1 MAVMPHLIRRSTM
14 KVTVGVLFGGESVEH
29 EVSIISAVQAMEALD
44 KTRYEVIPLY
54 ISKSHVLYTSLLLR
68 DIKQYKDMSKL
79 IRNLEPISLVR
90 QENQVIVLPLKK
102 RLLSSRPVVLDVVIP
117 VVHGTHAE
125 DGTVQG
131 YLEMLGVPYAGCDVI
146 AAAVGQDKVIMKHVL
161 ENSRL
166 PIVPWFWFYSGHVND
181 SKQAIVTKAKEI
193 GYPLIV
199 KPACLGSSIGI
210 KTAHDESELFEA
222 IEYASM
228 YDRKIL
234 VERKLENIREV
245 NCSVLGVGLDMKAS
259 SIEEVLKTDEIL
271 SYDNKYQGNTK
282 GGNSKGMAS
291 TSRQIPANIGEEL
304 SNQIKYLAVKTF
316 EVLGANGVS
325 RIDFLID
332 ADTMKPYINEINTIP
347 GSLSF
352 YLWQHD
358 GLDFSSLMDTL
369 VEQAIDRQRSR
380 EKMVFSYQTNLLANF
395 DNKGSKGAK

>member
-1 MAVMPHLIRRSTM
+1 M
-14 KVTVGVLFGGESVEH
+14 KITVGVLFGGESVEH

-44 KTRYEVIPLY
+44 KTRYEVVPLY
-54 ISKSHVLYTSLLLR
+54 ISKSHVIYTSMLLR
-68 DIKQYKDMSKL
+68 DIKQYKDMNKL
-79 IRNLEPISLVR
+79 MKQLMPVSLVR
-90 QENQVIVLPLKK
+90 QENQVVMMPLKNK
-102 RLLSSRPVVLDVVIP
+102 LFSNRLTVIDVVIP

-146 AAAVGQDKVIMKHVL
+146 AAGVGQDKIIMKHVL
-161 ENSRL
+161 ENSNL
-166 PIVPWFWFYSGHVND
+166 PIVPWFWFYGGHVNN

-210 KTAHDESELFEA
+210 KTAQDESELFEA
-222 IEYASM
+222 IEFASM

-245 NCSVLGVGLDMKAS
+245 NCSVLGVGLDIKAS
-259 SIEEVLKTDEIL
+259 SIEEVLKTDDIL
-271 SYDNKYQGNTK
+271 SYENKYQGGSK
-282 GGNSKGMAS
+282 GGGSKGMAS
-291 TSRQIPANIGEEL
+291 TSRQIPADIGKEL
-304 SNQIKYLAVKTF
+304 TDKIKHLAVRTF

-332 ADTMKPYINEINTIP
+332 ADTMTPYVNEINTIP

-358 GLDFSSLMDTL
+358 GLDFTALMDVL
-369 VEQAIDRQRSR
+369 VEQAIDRQRNR

-395 DNKGSKGAK
+395 EKRGSKGAK

>member
-1 MAVMPHLIRRSTM
+1 M
-14 KVTVGVLFGGESVEH
+14 KITVGVLFGGESVEH

-44 KTRYEVIPLY
+44 KTRYEVVPLY
-54 ISKSHVLYTSLLLR
+54 ISKSHVIYTSMLLR
-68 DIKQYKDMSKL
+68 DIKQYKDMNKL
-79 IRNLEPISLVR
+79 MKQLMPVSLVR
-90 QENQVIVLPLKK
+90 QENQVVMMPLKNK
-102 RLLSSRPVVLDVVIP
+102 LFSNRLTVIDVVIP

-146 AAAVGQDKVIMKHVL
+146 AAGVGQDKIIMKHVL
-161 ENSRL
+161 ENSNL
-166 PIVPWFWFYSGHVND
+166 PIVPWFWFYGGHVNN

-210 KTAHDESELFEA
+210 KTAQDESELFEA
-222 IEYASM
+222 IEFASV

-245 NCSVLGVGLDMKAS
+245 NCSVLGVGLDIKAS
-259 SIEEVLKTDEIL
+259 SIEEVLKTDDIL
-271 SYDNKYQGNTK
+271 SYENKYQGGSK
-282 GGNSKGMAS
+282 GGGSKGMAS
-291 TSRQIPANIGEEL
+291 TSRQIPADIGKEL
-304 SNQIKYLAVKTF
+304 TDKIKHLAVRTF

-332 ADTMKPYINEINTIP
+332 ADTMTPYVNEINTIP

-358 GLDFSSLMDTL
+358 GLDFTALMDVL
-369 VEQAIDRQRSR
+369 VEQAIDRQRNR

-395 DNKGSKGAK
+395 EKRGSKGAK

>member
-1 MAVMPHLIRRSTM
+1 M
-14 KVTVGVLFGGESVEH
+14 KVNVGVLFGGESVEH

-44 KTRYEVIPLY
+44 KTRYEVIPIY
-54 ISKSHVLYTSLLLR
+54 ISKSHVLYTSPLLR
-68 DIKQYKDMSKL
+68 DIRQYKDLNKL
-79 IRNLEPISLVR
+79 IRQLSPVSLVR

-102 RLLSSRPVVLDVVIP
+102 YMFSSRPVVLDVVIP

-146 AAAVGQDKVIMKHVL
+146 AAGVGQDKVIMKHVL
-161 ENSRL
+161 ENSKL
-166 PIVPWFWFYSGHVND
+166 PVVPWFWFYGGHVNQ
-181 SKQAIVTKAKEI
+181 SRQAIVAKALEI
-193 GYPLIV
+193 GYPLII

-210 KTAHDESELFEA
+210 RTAHDEAELFEG
-222 IEYASM
+222 IEFASM

-259 SIEEVLKTDEIL
+259 SIEEVLKTDDIL
-271 SYDNKYQGNTK
+271 SYENKYQGSSK
-282 GGNSKGMAS
+282 GVNSKGMAS
-291 TSRQIPANIGEEL
+291 TSRQIPADVGQEL
-304 SNQIKYLAVKTF
+304 TERIKHLAIKTF

-332 ADTMKPYINEINTIP
+332 ANTMIPYVNEINTIP

-358 GLDFSSLMDTL
+358 GLDFTALMDIL

-395 DNKGSKGAK
+395 DKKGSKGSK

>member
-1 MAVMPHLIRRSTM
+1 M
-14 KVTVGVLFGGESVEH
+14 KITVGVLFGGESVEH

-44 KTRYEVIPLY
+44 KTRYEVVPLY
-54 ISKSHVLYTSLLLR
+54 ISKSHVIYTSMLLR
-68 DIKQYKDMSKL
+68 DIKQYKDMNKL
-79 IRNLEPISLVR
+79 MKQLMPVSLVR
-90 QENQVIVLPLKK
+90 QENQVVMMPLKNK
-102 RLLSSRPVVLDVVIP
+102 LFSNRLTVIDVVIP

-146 AAAVGQDKVIMKHVL
+146 AAGVGQDKIIMKHVL
-161 ENSRL
+161 ENSNL
-166 PIVPWFWFYSGHVND
+166 PIVPWFWFYGGHVNN

-210 KTAHDESELFEA
+210 KTAQDESELFEA
-222 IEYASM
+222 IEFASM

-245 NCSVLGVGLDMKAS
+245 NCSVLGVGLDIKAS
-259 SIEEVLKTDEIL
+259 SIEEVLKTDDIL
-271 SYDNKYQGNTK
+271 SYENKYQGGSK

-291 TSRQIPANIGEEL
+291 TSRQIPADIGKEL
-304 SNQIKYLAVKTF
+304 TDKIKHLAVRTF

-332 ADTMKPYINEINTIP
+332 ADTMIPYVNEINTIP

-358 GLDFSSLMDTL
+358 GLDFTALMDVL
-369 VEQAIDRQRSR
+369 VEQAIDRQRNR

-395 DNKGSKGAK
+395 EKRGSKGAK

>member
-1 MAVMPHLIRRSTM
+1 M
-14 KVTVGVLFGGESVEH
+14 KVNVGVLFGGESVEH

-44 KTRYEVIPLY
+44 KTRYEVIPIY
-54 ISKSHVLYTSLLLR
+54 ISKSHVLYTSPLLR
-68 DIKQYKDMSKL
+68 DIKQYKDLNKL
-79 IRNLEPISLVR
+79 IRQLSPVSLVR

-102 RLLSSRPVVLDVVIP
+102 YMFSSRPVVLDVVIP

-146 AAAVGQDKVIMKHVL
+146 AAGVGQDKVIMKHVL
-161 ENSRL
+161 ENSKL
-166 PIVPWFWFYSGHVND
+166 PVVPWFWFYGGHVNQ
-181 SKQAIVTKAKEI
+181 SRQAIVAKALEI
-193 GYPLIV
+193 GYPLII

-210 KTAHDESELFEA
+210 RTAHDESELFEG
-222 IEYASM
+222 IEFASM

-259 SIEEVLKTDEIL
+259 SIEEVLKTDDIL
-271 SYDNKYQGNTK
+271 SYENKYQGSSK
-282 GGNSKGMAS
+282 GVNSKGMAS
-291 TSRQIPANIGEEL
+291 TSRQIPADIGQQL
-304 SNQIKYLAVKTF
+304 TDQIKQLAIKTF

-332 ADTMKPYINEINTIP
+332 ANTMTPYVNEINTIP

-358 GLDFSSLMDTL
+358 GLDFTGLMDIL

-395 DNKGSKGAK
+395 DKKGSKGSK

>member
-1 MAVMPHLIRRSTM
+1 M
-14 KVTVGVLFGGESVEH
+14 KVNVGVLFGGESVEH

-44 KTRYEVIPLY
+44 KTRYEVIPIY
-54 ISKSHVLYTSLLLR
+54 ISKSHVLYTSPLLR
-68 DIKQYKDMSKL
+68 DIKQYKDLGKL
-79 IRNLEPISLVR
+79 IRHLSPISLVR

-102 RLLSSRPVVLDVVIP
+102 QLFSSRPVVLDVVIP

-146 AAAVGQDKVIMKHVL
+146 AAGVGQDKVIMKHVL
-161 ENSRL
+161 ENSKL
-166 PIVPWFWFYSGHVND
+166 PVVPWFWFYGGHVNQ
-181 SKQAIVTKAKEI
+181 SRQAIVAKALEI
-193 GYPLIV
+193 GYPLII

-210 KTAHDESELFEA
+210 RTAHDEADLFEG
-222 IEYASM
+222 IEFASM

-259 SIEEVLKTDEIL
+259 SIEEVLKTDDIL
-271 SYDNKYQGNTK
+271 SYENKYQGSSK
-282 GGNSKGMAS
+282 GVNSKGMAS
-291 TSRQIPANIGEEL
+291 TSRQIPADIGKDLTE
-304 SNQIKYLAVKTF
+304 QIKQLAVKTF

-332 ADTMKPYINEINTIP
+332 ANTMTPYVNEINTIP

-358 GLDFSSLMDTL
+358 GLDFTALMDIL

-395 DNKGSKGAK
+395 DKKGSKGSK

>member
-1 MAVMPHLIRRSTM
+1 M
-14 KVTVGVLFGGESVEH
+14 KITVGVLFGGESVEH
-29 EVSIISAVQAMEALD
+29 EVSIISAVQAMEAMD
-44 KTRYEVIPLY
+44 KTRYDVVPLY

-79 IRNLEPISLVR
+79 LKQLSPISLVR
-90 QENQVIVLPLKK
+90 QQNQVVMLPLKSK
-102 RLLSSRPVVLDVVIP
+102 LFPSRPTVIDVVIP

-146 AAAVGQDKVIMKHVL
+146 AAGVGQDKIIMKHVL

-166 PIVPWFWFYSGHVND
+166 PVVPWFWFYGGHVND

-210 KTAHDESELFEA
+210 KTAHDEQELFEA
-222 IEYASM
+222 IEFASM

-245 NCSVLGVGLDMKAS
+245 NCSVLGVGLDIKAS

-271 SYDNKYQGNTK
+271 SYENKYQGSTK
-282 GGNSKGMAS
+282 GVSSKGMAS
-291 TSRQIPANIGEEL
+291 TSRQIPADIPKEL
-304 SNQIKYLAVKTF
+304 TEKIKHLAVRTF

-332 ADTMKPYINEINTIP
+332 ETTMTPYVNEINTIP

-358 GLDFSSLMDTL
+358 GLDFTALMDVL

-395 DNKGSKGAK
+395 EKRGSKGSK

>member
-1 MAVMPHLIRRSTM
+1 M
-14 KVTVGVLFGGESVEH
+14 KVNVGVLFGGESVEH

-44 KTRYEVIPLY
+44 KTRYEVIPIY
-54 ISKSHVLYTSLLLR
+54 ISKSHVLYTSPLLR
-68 DIKQYKDMSKL
+68 DIKQYKDLNKL
-79 IRNLEPISLVR
+79 IRQLSPVSLVR

-102 RLLSSRPVVLDVVIP
+102 YMFSSRPVVLDVVIP

-146 AAAVGQDKVIMKHVL
+146 AAGVGQDKVIMKHVL
-161 ENSRL
+161 ENSKL
-166 PIVPWFWFYSGHVND
+166 PVVPWFWFYGGHVNQ
-181 SKQAIVTKAKEI
+181 SRQAIVSKALEI
-193 GYPLIV
+193 GYPLII

-210 KTAHDESELFEA
+210 RTAHDEAELFEG
-222 IEYASM
+222 IEFASM

-259 SIEEVLKTDEIL
+259 SIEEVLKTDDIL
-271 SYDNKYQGNTK
+271 SYENKYQGSSK
-282 GGNSKGMAS
+282 GVNSKGMAS
-291 TSRQIPANIGEEL
+291 TSRQIPADVGQEL
-304 SNQIKYLAVKTF
+304 TERIKHLAIKTF

-332 ADTMKPYINEINTIP
+332 ANTMTPYVNEINTIP

-358 GLDFSSLMDTL
+358 GLDFTALMDIL

-395 DNKGSKGAK
+395 DKKGSKGSK

>member
-1 MAVMPHLIRRSTM
+1 M
-14 KVTVGVLFGGESVEH
+14 KITVGVLFGGESVEH

-44 KTRYEVIPLY
+44 KTRYEVVPLY
-54 ISKSHVLYTSLLLR
+54 ISKSHVLYTSVLLR
-68 DIKQYKDMSKL
+68 DIKQYKDMNKL
-79 IRNLEPISLVR
+79 VKQLMPVSLVR
-90 QENQVIVLPLKK
+90 QENQVVMMPIKK
-102 RLLSSRPVVLDVVIP
+102 QLFSNRSTVIDVVIP

-146 AAAVGQDKVIMKHVL
+146 AAGVGQDKIIMKHVL
-161 ENSRL
+161 ENSKL
-166 PIVPWFWFYSGHVND
+166 PVVPWFWFYGGHVNN

-210 KTAHDESELFEA
+210 KTANNENELFEA
-222 IEYASM
+222 IEFASM

-234 VERKLENIREV
+234 VERKLESIREV
-245 NCSVLGVGLDMKAS
+245 NCSVLGVGLDIKAS

-271 SYDNKYQGNTK
+271 SYENKYQGGSK
-282 GGNSKGMAS
+282 GGSSKGMAS
-291 TSRQIPANIGEEL
+291 TNRQIPADIGNEL
-304 SNQIKYLAVKTF
+304 TDKIKHLAVRTF
-316 EVLGANGVS
+316 EVLGASGVS

-332 ADTMKPYINEINTIP
+332 TDTMTPYVNEINTIP

-358 GLDFSSLMDTL
+358 GLDFTALMDVL

-395 DNKGSKGAK
+395 EKRGSKGAK